1 MGKRRDISELYI
13 KKGKTFI
20 KLITLLVRSWAA
32 QQLAELLKYIET
44 AGCHRNNRNIYFK
57 RPFQS
62 VFKGLSY
69 SIASYYKQKMR
80 KSQF

>member
-32 QQLAELLKYIET
+32 QQLAELTKQQRYTRI
-44 AGCHRNNRNIYFK
+44 
-57 RPFQS
+57 Q
-62 VFKGLSY
+62 
-69 SIASYYKQKMR
+69 IANADCKAQR
-80 KSQF
+80 